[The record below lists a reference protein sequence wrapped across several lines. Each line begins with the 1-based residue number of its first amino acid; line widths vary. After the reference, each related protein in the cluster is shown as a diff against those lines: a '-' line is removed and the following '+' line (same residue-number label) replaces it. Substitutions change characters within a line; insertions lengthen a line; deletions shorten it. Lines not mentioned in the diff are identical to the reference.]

1 VARHPGRAAGAV
13 NLTWNGQ
20 EEIAAGKDV
29 VWAFINDPS
38 KIADCLPDV
47 QSTTIRDAHSFDSIV
62 GVALGPVRGKFTFK
76 IVLVPAA
83 DGNHMDLKISGGGLG
98 SVVDLLAGAD
108 LTSNGEK
115 ATTLRWN
122 GTASVRGP
130 VATVGGRVLDTQA
143 HRVISTTFENVK
155 NRLGGST

>member
-1 VARHPGRAAGAV
+1 V

-20 EEIAAGKDV
+20 EEIAAGKEA

-38 KIADCLPDV
+38 KIAGCLPDV

-62 GVALGPVRGKFTFK
+62 GVAL
-76 IVLVPAA
+76 
-83 DGNHMDLKISGGGLG
+83 KISGGGLG
-98 SVVDLLAGAD
+98 SVVDLVAGAD